1 MQHVVMGA
9 LFILNKNIDLK
20 VGVANGTTR
29 LVTKFE
35 FDFKNNI
42 CNIFVAINQLRYVLQ
57 IFERKHY
64 KKKTISKDI
73 CMRHHSSLYYIIQS
87 GCTHS

>member
-1 MQHVVMGA
+1 MFLPKDQIFALQLETNARNVECIESWVNNNRFNQIQHVVMGA

-35 FDFKNNI
+35 FDFENNI
-42 CNIFVAINQLRYVLQ
+42 CNIFVAINQ
-57 IFERKHY
+57 
-64 KKKTISKDI
+64 
-73 CMRHHSSLYYIIQS
+73 
-87 GCTHS
+87 

>member
-42 CNIFVAINQLRYVLQ
+42 CNILVAINQLRYVLQ
-57 IFERKHY
+57 IFEKKHT
-64 KKKTISKDI
+64 KKIKISKDI
-73 CMRHHSSLYYIIQS
+73 CTRHHSSLYYIIQS
-87 GCTHS
+87 GCTHL